1 MKNNIIIVT
10 VLLFLS
16 SSCNDFLDIT
26 PETSVTT
33 EQFFGTSQ
41 EYEQALIGAYQPLQ
55 QIYNMD
61 WILNELVTD
70 NTYFVF
76 NVGQRGPKPME
87 DFATFT
93 LETNNANLANQWT
106 WYYRVISRA
115 NQILTRIDDA
125 QIPESDKTNIKGQA
139 LFLRGFSYF
148 ELVKKFGGVPL
159 FTDVPDSYSGAF
171 LPRSSTDEVYIQ
183 IISDLN
189 LAKDLLPTKK
199 NQTLGK
205 ANLGAAFTLLGNVYL
220 TQKKWKDTE
229 NTLREV
235 LKMEYSL
242 LPNYADLFKP
252 SNKGNIESIFEISYL
267 DGTAF
272 NVGSTFLYSF
282 LPTLSNPSI
291 ITGVS
296 PAAQNAGNFNI
307 PTPDLL
313 LAYEDKVLD
322 QRFSASIGFHTG
334 PSPVV
339 GFTYANFPYIKKYLQ
354 PHARYGETNSNWPIF
369 RFSDVLLMLA
379 ESLNEQGK
387 GSEGVQYLNLVRSR
401 AGLGNV
407 SYTSPAD
414 FKEAILKERRI
425 EFAFENKRWQDLIR
439 AGKAVSVMNEFGQ
452 KVIKNPINYY
462 YPQNTGPLSGSFKV
476 SESNLIYPIPVRET
490 IVNPDLPQNPGY

>member
-1 MKNNIIIVT
+1 MIILV
-10 VLLFLS
+10 VMMFFLN
-16 SSCNDFLDIT
+16 SCNEFLDIT
-26 PETSVTT
+26 PETSVTSD
-33 EQFFGTSQ
+33 EFFVTLKD
-41 EYEQALIGAYQPLQ
+41 YEQAVIGAYEPLQ
-55 QIYNMD
+55 SIYNMD
-61 WILNELVTD
+61 WILNELVSD

-93 LETNNANLANQWT
+93 LETNNVHLSNQWT

-115 NQILTRIDDA
+115 NQILARIDDA
-125 QIPESDKTNIKGQA
+125 QISESDKENIKGQA

-159 FTDVPDSYSGAF
+159 FTNVPEAYSGAF
-171 LPRSSTDEVYIQ
+171 LPRSSTDELYIQ

-189 LAKDLLPTKK
+189 LAKDLLPLKN

-205 ANLGAAFTLLGNVYL
+205 ANLGAAYTLLGTVYL
-220 TQKKWKDTE
+220 TQRKWNEAET
-229 NTLREV
+229 TLKEV
-235 LKMEYSL
+235 LNMGYSL
-242 LPNYADLFKP
+242 LPSYGDIFMP
-252 SNKGNIESIFEISYL
+252 SNKGNDEMIFEISYL
-267 DGTAF
+267 DGTPF

-282 LPTLSNPSI
+282 LPTLPDPSI

-296 PAAQNAGNFNI
+296 PASQNSGSFNV

-339 GFTYANFPYIKKYLQ
+339 GFTYNNFPYIKKYLQ
-354 PHARYGETNSNWPIF
+354 PHARYGETNNNWPIF

-387 GSEGVQYLNLVRSR
+387 GSEAVQYLNLVRSR
-401 AGLGNV
+401 AGLSNILYISQVGM
-407 SYTSPAD
+407 
-414 FKEAILKERRI
+414 KESILNERRI

-452 KVIKNPINYY
+452 KVINNPVNYY
-462 YPQNTGPLSGSFKV
+462 YPQNTGPLSGSFSV
-476 SESNLIYPIPVRET
+476 SESNLIYPIPIRDI
-490 IVNPDLPQNPGY
+490 IVNPDLVQNPGY